1 MSQIDRPIRPRRSLL
16 FVPGLRPDRFVKALD
31 SGADIVCVDME
42 DAVALPRKDEGRT
55 LTLPLFKDRSH
66 PHVETM
72 ARINSIQTVHGLK
85 DLQALI
91 ESDAPPPSIM
101 IPKVKSAEEIQLIDT
116 LLSAGP
122 AREIRFCVIIE
133 TNQGLERAI
142 EIAKSSSRI
151 DSMIL
156 GAVDMSAELR
166 CQKSWEPLLYTR
178 SRLVHAA
185 AYTDPADV
193 IAERAQLRPA
203 AADRHAI
210 GPGALDRDLPA
221 LRRRVDPAR
230 GFALLRRDVAD
241 QGPELEGRAY
251 DERRVAEEVTRAEGK
266 PEAALPK
273 IVEGRLNGW
282 FKENVLLEQAFAKDN
297 SKTVGKVVEE
307 AGGEVTSFARFR
319 VGA

>member
-66 PHVETM
+66 PHVEKM

-101 IPKVKSAEEIQLIDT
+101 IPKVKSAEEIQLIET

-178 SRLVHAA
+178 ARLVHAA
-185 AYTDPADV
+185 ASAGIDLLDVPYLNLDDPDGLKAEAEGCQRLGFTGKASIHPNQIPIINAAFTPDAKTIEKARKVCAAFEADKTGLV
-193 IAERAQLRPA
+193 VVDGELIELPVVRSFYRVLAIAERLQ
-203 AADRHAI
+203 
-210 GPGALDRDLPA
+210 
-221 LRRRVDPAR
+221 AR
-230 GFALLRRDVAD
+230 G
-241 QGPELEGRAY
+241 
-251 DERRVAEEVTRAEGK
+251 
-266 PEAALPK
+266 
-273 IVEGRLNGW
+273 
-282 FKENVLLEQAFAKDN
+282 
-297 SKTVGKVVEE
+297 
-307 AGGEVTSFARFR
+307 
-319 VGA
+319 